1 MRIDATDAEKQAKD
15 FTNQRVK
22 FIGYW
27 KDKLKEVD

>member
-1 MRIDATDAEKQAKD
+1 MRVGTIDAKKQAKD